1 MRYIIKHIEKTSE
14 PQVVLFIAHAA
25 EIASTPEQA
34 AEQFL
39 AKHPDRVVHEI
50 HEADETDRQFLGL
63 GYLTEEERADYESR
77 VHAMYEKSGRE
88 LDEIKE
94 RLLEYEP
101 EEFLANV
108 EYQNRREAEETQ
120 NAEGVHLGDI
130 FYSSWGYDQ
139 TNIDFYQVVE
149 LKGKHTLVLR
159 RNKAKKG
166 LSQTSWNGY
175 TRPIRDEFETGYYG
189 EPITV
194 RTKFVD
200 YRGNGE
206 KKLHVR
212 ADEHLLDYVEFGK
225 LYDYSTGA

>member
-1 MRYIIKHIEKTSE
+1 MRYIIKHIEKTKE

-25 EIASTPEQA
+25 EMADTPERA
-34 AEQFL
+34 AAQFL
-39 AKHPDRVVHEI
+39 SKHPDRVVHEV
-50 HEADETDRQFLGL
+50 HEATETDRQFLGL
-63 GYLTEEERADYESR
+63 GYMTDEERADYEAGI
-77 VHAMYEKSGRE
+77 HDMYEKSGRE
-88 LDEIKE
+88 LEEIKE

-101 EEFLANV
+101 DEFLANV
-108 EYQNRREAEETQ
+108 EYQNRRETEETQ

-139 TNIDFYQVVE
+139 TNVDFYQVVA
-149 LKGKHTLVLR
+149 LKGKHTIVLR

-175 TRPIRDEFETGYYG
+175 TRPVRNEFETGYYG

-200 YRGNGE
+200 YCGNG
-206 KKLHVR
+206 KKELRIRVN
-212 ADEHLLDYVEFGK
+212 ENLLDYAEFGK